1 MTWRELFG
9 NWPLMVP
16 EICLFALALAVLA
29 IDAFTTRRESK
40 QGMAYFATFGAAAV
54 LVVLAARGGHTGEAF
69 GGMFVVDPAALLF
82 KALFLTAAFLTGLA
96 SVHLAVRETRYPG
109 EYYGLLLL
117 STLGLMIMVSAGD
130 LMTLYLSI
138 ELGTSTLYVLAAF
151 RKHRLRSSEAGLK
164 YVLLGA
170 ISSGVLIYGISLI
183 YGATGTTKL
192 AAVAAMLADFAG
204 TSPLSI
210 IGVVMIVAGLSFKCV
225 AAPFHMW
232 APDVYEGAPTPIT
245 GFLSVASKA
254 AGFAVLLRVLGAGA
268 DGTSIGLA
276 SLSTSW
282 QPLVIA
288 LSAISMILGNLVAL
302 QQRNIK
308 RMLAYSGIAQA
319 GYLLVAVAA
328 NSTRGSASVAAYLFL
343 YMFTNLGAFLTAAAV
358 KANVGDY
365 EIPSYRALSRRAP
378 LLSLGLLIL
387 LLSLGGIPPLAGFVG
402 KFHLFWSAVEQP
414 NLWWL
419 VLLGA
424 LMSVVSLYY
433 YLMVIR
439 QMYILE
445 DAPDAAPLTI
455 SPSLALAIWIC
466 VIATVVIGVW
476 PKPLFGFALSAAA
489 PMLPGG

>member
-1 MTWRELFG
+1 MTWGELFG

-16 EICLFALALAVLA
+16 EICLFALALSVLA
-29 IDAFTTRRESK
+29 IDAFTTRRASK
-40 QGMAYFATFGAAAV
+40 QGMAYFATFGAAAMI
-54 LVVLAARGGHTGEAF
+54 VVVAARGGHTGEAF
-69 GGMFVVDPAALLF
+69 GGMFVVDPGALLF

-130 LMTLYLSI
+130 LMTLYLGI

-170 ISSGVLIYGISLI
+170 ISSGVLIYGISLV

-192 AAVAAMLADFAG
+192 AAVATMLRDFAG
-204 TSPLSI
+204 TSPLAV
-210 IGVVMIVAGLSFKCV
+210 IGAVMVVAGLSFKCV

-254 AGFAVLLRVLGAGA
+254 AGFAVLLRVLGAGTGG
-268 DGTSIGLA
+268 DIGLA
-276 SLSTSW
+276 WLSDTW
-282 QPLVIA
+282 QPLVVA
-288 LSAISMILGNLVAL
+288 LSAISMVLGNLVAL

-328 NSTRGSASVAAYLFL
+328 NSERGSASVAAYLFL
-343 YMFTNLGAFLTAAAV
+343 YMFTNLGAFLTVAAV

-445 DAPDAAPLTI
+445 DAADTRPLTI
-455 SPSLALAIWIC
+455 SPPLALAIWIC

-476 PKPLFGFALSAAA
+476 PRPLFGFALSAAA

>member
-1 MTWRELFG
+1 
-9 NWPLMVP
+9 MVP
-16 EICLFALALAVLA
+16 EICLFGLALTVLA
-29 IDAFTTRRESK
+29 VDALTTKREHK
-40 QGMAYFATFGAAAV
+40 HGLAYVATFGAVAVLAV
-54 LVVLAARGGHTGEAF
+54 LVGRHGHTGQAF
-69 GGMFVVDPAALLF
+69 GGMFVVDPAAMLF
-82 KALFLTAAFLTGLA
+82 KALFLTAAFLAGLG
-96 SVHLAVRETRYPG
+96 SIHFAVRETRYPG

-130 LMTLYLSI
+130 LMTLYLGI

-151 RKHRLRSSEAGLK
+151 RKHRLRSSEAGIK

-192 AAVAAMLADFAG
+192 AAVATMLGGFLQ

-210 IGVVMIVAGLSFKCV
+210 IGAVMVIAGLSFKCV
-225 AAPFHMW
+225 IAPFHMW
-232 APDVYEGAPTPIT
+232 APDVYEGAPTPVT

-254 AGFAVLLRVLGAGA
+254 AGFAVLLRVLGAGSE
-268 DGTSIGLA
+268 GTSMGLV
-276 SLSTSW
+276 SLLSTW
-282 QPLVIA
+282 HPLVVA

-328 NSTRGSASVAAYLFL
+328 NSTRGSAAVAAYLFL
-343 YMFTNLGAFLTAAAV
+343 YMFANMGAFLTASAV
-358 KANVGDY
+358 RQNVGDY
-365 EIPSYRALSRRAP
+365 EIPSYRALSQRAP
-378 LLSLGLLIL
+378 LVSLGLLIL

-402 KFHLFWSAVEQP
+402 KFHLFWAAVEDSS
-414 NLWWL
+414 LWWL

-445 DAPDAAPLTI
+445 DSPAERSPLVI
-455 SPSLALAIWIC
+455 NPPLALAIWIC
-466 VIATVVIGVW
+466 VIATVAIGVW
-476 PKPLFGFALSAAA
+476 PRPLFEFALSAAA

>member
-1 MTWRELFG
+1 MTWSALFG
-9 NWPLMVP
+9 NWPLIVP
-16 EICLFALALAVLA
+16 EICLFGLALTVLA
-29 IDAFTTRRESK
+29 IDAFTDRRESK
-40 QGMAYFATFGAAAV
+40 HGMAYLASFGAAAV
-54 LVVLAARGGHTGEAF
+54 LVVLAARRGHMGEAF
-69 GGMFVVDPAALLF
+69 GGMFVVDASAMLF
-82 KALFLTAAFLTGLA
+82 KALFLIAAFLTGLG
-96 SVHLAVRETRYPG
+96 SIHFAVRQTRYPG

-130 LMTLYLSI
+130 LMTLYLGV
-138 ELGTSTLYVLAAF
+138 ELGTASLYALAAF

-183 YGATGTTKL
+183 YGAAGTTKL
-192 AAVAAMLADFAG
+192 TAVAAMLDGFYSV
-204 TSPLSI
+204 SPLSV
-210 IGVVMIVAGLSFKCV
+210 IGLVMVVAGLSFKCV

-254 AGFAVLLRVLGAGA
+254 AGFAVLLRVLGAGVG
-268 DGTSIGLA
+268 DQSLGLA
-276 SLSTSW
+276 ALSSTW

-288 LSAISMILGNLVAL
+288 LAAISMILGNLVAL

-328 NSTRGSASVAAYLFL
+328 DSPRGSASVVAYLFL
-343 YMFTNLGAFLTAAAV
+343 YTFTNLGAFLTAAAV
-358 KANVGDY
+358 RGNVGDY

-387 LLSLGGIPPLAGFVG
+387 LLSLAGIPPLAGFVG

-414 NLWWL
+414 GLWWL

-439 QMYILE
+439 QMYLLE
-445 DAPDAAPLTI
+445 DAPDRSPLVI
-455 SPSLALAIWIC
+455 NPPLALAIVIC
-466 VIATVVIGVW
+466 VVATIVIGVW
-476 PKPLFGFALSAAA
+476 PAPLFGFVASAVS
-489 PMLPGG
+489 PVP